1 MLLHISVHFL
11 FYIFLV
17 ILIVVF
23 LLILVVLYYSFHQFR
38 KLLDAQRW
46 STLIED
52 KVVSAVVNRDEE
64 ADKNPD
70 FKFFSQQT
78 SFRNLFLEKLIES
91 EKKFSG
97 IAQKEIIGLYEGYH
111 LEKESFYKLDQKQP
125 HLIVGGIQE
134 LTAMKVEKAVPK
146 IASFLHHPS
155 AQVYQEAQYAMV
167 NYKGFEGL
175 RFLDD
180 TTHIISDWQQLRL
193 LLSLTDIPQN
203 TAPSIKK
210 WLQSSND
217 SVSIFTL
224 RLLRKFQMLTYYPDV
239 LPLMSH
245 ASEVVRIQA
254 VQTLQSLEN
263 SFTTTD
269 LTEGF
274 SAQPLSVQLEILRAL
289 LNSKD
294 PQSAG
299 FLQTQLLEHSAPGVR
314 ILAADCLLVLGF
326 EKYLQQLLVKQNTS
340 EELIQ
345 IIKHALQ
352 EKIC

>member
-1 MLLHISVHFL
+1 MLLNISVHFL

-23 LLILVVLYYSFHQFR
+23 LLIVVVLYYSFNQFR
-38 KLLDAQRW
+38 KLLAVRRW

-52 KVVSAVVNRDEE
+52 KVVSAVVNKGEVAND
-64 ADKNPD
+64 PD
-70 FKFFSQQT
+70 FKMFSQQT
-78 SFRNLFLEKLIES
+78 AFRNLFLEKLIES

-97 IAQKEIIGLYEGYH
+97 SAQKEIIGLYEDYH
-111 LEKESFYKLDQKQP
+111 LEKESFCKLDQKQP
-125 HLIVGGIQE
+125 HLFVGGIQE

-146 IASFLHHPS
+146 IASFLNHPS
-155 AQVYQEAQYAMV
+155 VQVYQEAQYAMV

-175 RFLDD
+175 RFLDE
-180 TTHIISDWQQLRL
+180 TLHIISDWQQLRL

-203 TAPSIKK
+203 AEASIEK
-210 WLQSSND
+210 WLQSPND

-224 RLLRKFQMLTYYPDV
+224 RLLRKFQMLTHYPDV

-245 ASEVVRIQA
+245 ASQVVRIQA

-274 SAQPLSVQLEILRAL
+274 SAQPLPVQLEIIRAL
-289 LNSKD
+289 MNSKD

-299 FLQTQLLEHSAPGVR
+299 FLKTQLLEHSAPGLR
-314 ILAADCLLVLGF
+314 ILAADCLIVLGF
-326 EKYLQQLLVKQNTS
+326 EKYLRQLLKDQDSS